1 MNSSFLTK
9 LQSLARRDT
18 SRPISNPGLKVH
30 LQRIL
35 VSWVSA
41 AAPVA
46 GSLSGA
52 ACALFGPSPV
62 VVVTHILIFIPI
74 NSRNSALDLT
84 LPLYLFA
91 LKKNDEMHKLHKL
104 DAYKSSHFDHFPSA
118 NSSINSHPSNHP
130 KSLSG
135 RNLQNPK
142 K

>member
-1 MNSSFLTK
+1 MNLSFLRK

-91 LKKNDEMHKLHKL
+91 LKKTMKCISCIS
-104 DAYKSSHFDHFPSA
+104 KSSHFDHFPSA
-118 NSSINSHPSNHP
+118 NSSINSHPNNHP
-130 KSLSG
+130 QPLSA